1 MNTKSNRRVVS
12 AIILL
17 LVSLLAFAQNNK
29 EVTFDYPI
37 KPGTKEWCKYESTLD
52 RVKALQIP
60 QYILT
65 GLSTET
71 LLDIC
76 LDYPFLIELSLDDNY
91 QKNLEIIVS
100 QFNGLQE
107 LLNRSNLCDVLLAKN
122 EQLMNNAPEMAK
134 YGKRTQAVYA
144 FKCFVVELLLT
155 QDKLINSVV
164 NRNKII
170 EVFKENQSVRQKN
183 EQSFRRINDAP
194 SRILSE
200 KGILDSPSMILRYNI
215 DYSSTTVYTP
225 NSSPVSASTFTGT
238 DISPGDDL
246 YTEFTDTLNNHP
258 GVGIHDAPTLKYN
271 CHGYAWCYS
280 EGGPKVWIE
289 SPNHATYWNDGS
301 YIEVAEAI
309 ADKVVYTG
317 DHSAVRR
324 SSSLYW
330 SKWGGGYLVSHAP
343 NNVPS
348 IYGSPTKYYMKAPS
362 LSFTGPSFVSNTG
375 TYTITGLQSGYTV
388 EWSLS
393 DSYYNSNCIQK
404 NYPSANQ
411 CVITASSSH
420 QMVNGTLTATIK
432 KSGYIVT
439 TLTKTVS
446 AYAGFYGTY
455 YNGQTTKQINLPNP
469 LYVLP
474 NTYVVIDS
482 PNLIGA
488 TVSYQGSFTPSAWQF
503 YSSNGILRF
512 GVPSNTGATLLITVT
527 SNGDTYYLPVI
538 VASSVSGISVSVIGG
553 QINVSLV
560 SDEADDISKVAQL
573 SQSETISWRIEVY
586 NATTGEKVF
595 NNGVEG
601 SSLAIDTAGWKPGIY
616 VINAIIG
623 DQVFSEKIVVK

>member
-1 MNTKSNRRVVS
+1 MSVMM
-12 AIILL
+12 L
-17 LVSLLAFAQNNK
+17 LVASLMAYGQNNK

-37 KPGTKEWCKYESTLD
+37 KPGTKEWCKFESTLD

-60 QYILT
+60 QLTLT

-71 LLDIC
+71 LLDVC

-107 LLNRSNLCDVLLAKN
+107 LLNRSDLCDVLLAKN
-122 EQLMNNAPEMAK
+122 EQLMNEAPEMAK
-134 YGKRTQAVYA
+134 YGKRTQVIFA

-170 EVFKENQSVRQKN
+170 EVFKGNQSVRQKN
-183 EQSFRRINDAP
+183 VQSFRSINDAP

-200 KGILDSPSMILRYNI
+200 KGILDSPGILTYIIN
-215 DYSSTTVYTP
+215 YSSTTVYTP
-225 NSSPVSASTFTGT
+225 KSHPVSASTFTGT

-246 YTEFTDTLNNHP
+246 YTEFNDTLNNHP
-258 GVGIHDAPTLKYN
+258 GVTTHDAPTLKYN
-271 CHGYAWCYS
+271 CHGFAWCYS
-280 EGGPKVWIE
+280 EGGPKVWMV
-289 SPNHATYWNDGS
+289 SPNYAKYWEDGS

-309 ADKVVYTG
+309 ADKVVYSG
-317 DHSAVRR
+317 DHSAVRV

-348 IYGSPTKYYMKAPS
+348 IYGSPTTYYMKAPS

-432 KSGYIVT
+432 KSGYTVT

-474 NTYVVIDS
+474 NTYVVINS

-488 TVSYQGSFTPSAWQF
+488 TVSYQGSFTPSVWQF
-503 YSSNGILRF
+503 YSSNGLLRF
-512 GVPSNTGATLLITVT
+512 RMPSNTGATLLITVT

-538 VASSVSGISVSVIGG
+538 VASNVSGISVSVNGG

-560 SDEADDISKVAQL
+560 SDEANGFSKETQL
-573 SQSETISWRIEVY
+573 SQPETISWRIEVY

-601 SSLAIDTAGWKPGIY
+601 SSFAINTTGWKPGIY
-616 VINAIIG
+616 VVNAIVG
-623 DQVFSEKIVVK
+623 EQMFSEKIVVK

>member
-1 MNTKSNRRVVS
+1 MNKKIMSVMM
-12 AIILL
+12 L
-17 LVSLLAFAQNNK
+17 LVASLMAYGQNNK

-60 QYILT
+60 QLILT

-71 LLDIC
+71 LLDVC

-107 LLNRSNLCDVLLAKN
+107 LLNRSNLCDVLLTKN
-122 EQLMNNAPEMAK
+122 EQLMNEAPEMAK
-134 YGKRTQAVYA
+134 YGKRSQVIFA

-164 NRNKII
+164 NRDKII
-170 EVFKENQSVRQKN
+170 EVFKGNQSVRQKN
-183 EQSFRRINDAP
+183 VQSFRSINDVP
-194 SRILSE
+194 SKILSE
-200 KGILDSPSMILRYNI
+200 KGILDSLGILTYIIN
-215 DYSSTTVYTP
+215 YSSTTVYTP
-225 NSSPVSASTFTGT
+225 NSHPVSALTFTGT
-238 DISPGDDL
+238 DISSGDDL

-258 GVGIHDAPTLKYN
+258 GVNTHEAPTLKYN
-271 CHGYAWCYS
+271 CHGFAWCYS
-280 EGGPKVWIE
+280 EGGPKVWINN
-289 SPNHATYWNDGS
+289 PNYAKYWEDGS

-309 ADKVVYTG
+309 ADKVVYSG
-317 DHSAVRR
+317 DHSAVRV

-330 SKWGGGYLVSHAP
+330 SKWGGGYLVSHSP

-348 IYGSPTKYYMKAPS
+348 IYGSPTTYYMKAPS

-432 KSGYIVT
+432 KSGYTVT

-455 YNGQTTKQINLPNP
+455 FNGQTTKQINLPNP

-474 NTYVVIDS
+474 NTYVVINS

-512 GVPSNTGATLLITVT
+512 GVSSNTGATLVITVT

-560 SDEADDISKVAQL
+560 NDEANDFSKEAQL
-573 SQSETISWRIEVY
+573 SQPEIISWRIEVY

-601 SSLAIDTAGWKPGIY
+601 SSFAINTTGWKPGIY
-616 VINAIIG
+616 VVNAIVG
-623 DQVFSEKIVVK
+623 EQMFSEKIVVK

>member
-1 MNTKSNRRVVS
+1 MNKKIMSVMM
-12 AIILL
+12 L
-17 LVSLLAFAQNNK
+17 LVASLMAYGQNNK

-37 KPGTKEWCKYESTLD
+37 KPGTKEWCKFESTLD

-60 QYILT
+60 QLTLT

-71 LLDIC
+71 LLDVC

-107 LLNRSNLCDVLLAKN
+107 LLNRSDLCDVLLAKN
-122 EQLMNNAPEMAK
+122 EQLMNEAPEMAK
-134 YGKRTQAVYA
+134 YGKRTQVIFA

-170 EVFKENQSVRQKN
+170 EVFKGNQSVRQKN
-183 EQSFRRINDAP
+183 VQSFRSINYAP

-200 KGILDSPSMILRYNI
+200 KGILDSPGILTYIIN
-215 DYSSTTVYTP
+215 YSSTTVYTP
-225 NSSPVSASTFTGT
+225 KSHPVSALTFTGT
-238 DISPGDDL
+238 DIGPGDDL

-258 GVGIHDAPTLKYN
+258 GVTTHDTPTLKYN
-271 CHGYAWCYS
+271 CHGFAWCYS
-280 EGGPKVWIE
+280 ESGPKVWIN
-289 SPNHATYWNDGS
+289 SPNHAQYWNDGS

-309 ADKVVYTG
+309 ADKVVYSG
-317 DHSAVRR
+317 DHSAVRV

-330 SKWGGGYLVSHAP
+330 SKWGGGYLVSHSP

-348 IYGSPTKYYMKAPS
+348 IYGSPTTYYMKAPS

-432 KSGYIVT
+432 KSGYTVT
-439 TLTKTVS
+439 TLSKTVS

-455 YNGQTTKQINLPNP
+455 FNGQTTKQINLPNP

-474 NTYVVIDS
+474 NTYVVINS

-512 GVPSNTGATLLITVT
+512 GVSSNTGATLVITVT

-538 VASSVSGISVSVIGG
+538 VASNVSGISVSVNGG

-560 SDEADDISKVAQL
+560 NDEADDFSKEAQL
-573 SQSETISWRIEVY
+573 SQPETISWRIEVY

-601 SSLAIDTAGWKPGIY
+601 SSFAINTTGWKPGIY
-616 VINAIIG
+616 VVNAIVG
-623 DQVFSEKIVVK
+623 EQMFSEKIVVK